1 METYAQSSIRH
12 CIDMIAPFEMSNQ
25 QEDGL
30 LQFYQFMVS
39 LYREMY
45 ERPEEY
51 MVFPKPYE
59 DYMARLKVRESKEK
73 KEQRHSADSREST
86 LRNTFQQAIQF
97 YALYLYRIGVASK
110 GIDAGTGA
118 LVVRKEDY
126 NDVTE
131 QMKRIHEAK
140 YNAGRYEKM
149 TKQGIR
155 VSENG
160 DTVRI
165 VYGEYPQMM
174 QGIAYL
180 CKAPESKY
188 KWMNFLRLD
197 FKNAYSPIPSVED
210 ICKTLSAESVEAVA
224 KLENDL
230 SELNVKTR
238 IKPLRGIVSDF
249 KWKVEY
255 VYKGKNICGFYA
267 DHEYFML
274 CIYFNHF
281 QNINGFAKILY
292 EEDYDLFQWFKK
304 QFPERLCKCP
314 NNRRVYFG
322 EEPQRICGLSNRAE
336 IVNLDGHD
344 MDRGLDVLR
353 KYRNI
358 GS

>member
-118 LVVRKEDY
+118 LVVRKKDY

-160 DTVRI
+160 DTV
-165 VYGEYPQMM
+165 
-174 QGIAYL
+174 A
-180 CKAPESKY
+180 
-188 KWMNFLRLD
+188 
-197 FKNAYSPIPSVED
+197 
-210 ICKTLSAESVEAVA
+210 
-224 KLENDL
+224 
-230 SELNVKTR
+230 
-238 IKPLRGIVSDF
+238 
-249 KWKVEY
+249 
-255 VYKGKNICGFYA
+255 
-267 DHEYFML
+267 
-274 CIYFNHF
+274 
-281 QNINGFAKILY
+281 
-292 EEDYDLFQWFKK
+292 
-304 QFPERLCKCP
+304 
-314 NNRRVYFG
+314 
-322 EEPQRICGLSNRAE
+322 
-336 IVNLDGHD
+336 
-344 MDRGLDVLR
+344 
-353 KYRNI
+353 
-358 GS
+358 